1 MSGDL
6 VVAPSDRSWHSGTG
20 LLDSTASYCEAL
32 ASESWVDAALSG
44 VAVGFDVYATV
55 VDPFGSL
62 FAAGIGW
69 IIDHLEPLKSW
80 FDDLAGNPEEVA
92 AFAGTWQNVSSAVDD
107 VRTDY
112 LQEANRRLGEM
123 TGPGVDA
130 YRQHVENQGDRL
142 QLLAT
147 VSQGLSVGYDAM
159 SVLVTFVHSLV
170 RDAIAQVVG
179 AILSYV
185 AELIFTLGAATP
197 LVIHQATT
205 RVSALVSEVVP
216 KIQGLTR
223 SGQSLDEIM
232 STLRDI
238 LNDIPRFLGSRYSV
252 PNHPGLR
259 WNTVLTENGSW
270 IRQIPGYEGATVA
283 EQLRIVGLRRRYAHF
298 IENDPALWNKVIRD
312 ALGAS
317 TPNSV
322 NDAVRQIVE
331 AAERQLAGG

>member
-1 MSGDL
+1 MSGDV
-6 VVAPSDRSWHSGTG
+6 VVAPGDRSWHSGAG

-32 ASESWVDAALSG
+32 ASESWVDGALSS
-44 VAVGFDVYATV
+44 VAIGFDVYATAL
-55 VDPFGSL
+55 DPFGSL

-69 IIDHLEPLKSW
+69 IIDHLEPLRGW
-80 FDDLAGNPEEVA
+80 FDDLAGNPEEVS
-92 AFAGTWQNVSSAVDD
+92 AFAGTWLNVSTHVDD

-130 YRQHVENQGDRL
+130 YRQHVKNQGDRL
-142 QLLAT
+142 ELLAT
-147 VSQGLSVGYDAM
+147 VSKGLSVGYEGM
-159 SVLVTFVHSLV
+159 SALVAFVHSLV

-185 AELIFTLGAATP
+185 GELVLTLGAATP
-197 LVIHQATT
+197 LVIHQAST

-223 SGQSLDEIM
+223 SGQSLDDIM

-270 IRQIPGYEGATVA
+270 IRRIPGYEGATVA
-283 EQLRIVGLRRRYAHF
+283 EQLRIIALRERYQHL
-298 IENDPALWNKVIRD
+298 IGNDPALWNTVVRD
-312 ALGAS
+312 AMEQS
-317 TPNSV
+317 TPNSI
-322 NDAVRQIVE
+322 NDAIKAIVDSV
-331 AAERQLAGG
+331 ERQLGG